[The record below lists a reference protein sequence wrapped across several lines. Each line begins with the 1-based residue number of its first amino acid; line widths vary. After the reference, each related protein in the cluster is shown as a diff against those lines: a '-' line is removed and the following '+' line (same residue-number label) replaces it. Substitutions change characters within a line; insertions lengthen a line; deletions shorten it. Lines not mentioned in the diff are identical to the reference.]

1 MLTTEEVAHIAE
13 LARLQLSASE
23 TEKFREQLSAVLDH
37 VDRIGELDL
46 TDVMPTYNVLSLP
59 SALRADEVHESL
71 TREELL
77 RNAPETEAGSYQ
89 VPAVQDEG

>member
-23 TEKFREQLSAVLDH
+23 TEKFREQLSAVLDY

-46 TDVMPTYNVLSLP
+46 TAVMPTYSVLSLP
-59 SALRADEVHESL
+59 SALRADEVRESL

-77 RNAPETEAGSYQ
+77 RNAPETEGGSYQ